1 MSIKFYFSAIS
12 LKVSLVWRIVSMLLM
27 IAGSQYVCAYTD
39 SIKTSVI
46 KSPLIIKG
54 DHFYP
59 PYEFINDKGEPD
71 GFNVELMRALAKEL
85 NLDYRLE
92 LDAWSNV
99 RKQLEAGEID
109 VITGMMVSK
118 ERARK
123 VRFGVPH
130 SMMTHGIFSNR
141 KKVFNSLE
149 DLRGKEI
156 IVQDGDRMHDYLL
169 ETKLTDKII
178 VTSSQRQ
185 ALELLSD
192 GLYDAALMGNFQGA
206 YLIKKYNIKN
216 VVLRSSDIEPQRY
229 AIAVGLNNEEL
240 AWLLNMGLYQL
251 KNNGIYDQLYE
262 KWFGVY
268 EEGYIYR
275 KWKPFIYAL
284 AILLII
290 AAFFVFSLRRQV
302 TRTIHRLKKSEGRLS
317 AVTFIA
323 PVGIGILRGENFL
336 EVNQRFC
343 DLVGYKKEE
352 LEGQPIHILHYS
364 VEDFKF
370 IHKKITAQ
378 IAENGYGSME
388 ARLMKKDGSTLFV
401 IISSTLIKGGNMEGD
416 IAFTLTDITFQKE
429 AVKQIHRV
437 NERLMFQLENS
448 PLAVVELDA
457 SNRIIS
463 WSVQA
468 ENIFGWM
475 ADEII
480 GLPISDFDFIFD
492 DDRAIVENA
501 FKELAGGVKRN
512 VVLNRNRTKNGQL
525 LECEWYN
532 SAVFDEHGKLTS
544 IFCLAN
550 NVTELRKAERL
561 IFEERQRLNS
571 IIDAAG
577 VGTWEWNV
585 QTNDI
590 KFNSIYANML
600 GYSLDDFRDSPY
612 AKWEELMHPDDL
624 EHARQLLNLHFENPE
639 IRYELE
645 CRLHHKM
652 GHWITVLDRGK
663 VISRA
668 RDGKP
673 LLMVGTHTD
682 ISLIKEAEEQI
693 NQSEVRLM
701 SMVNLMQKKTTSE
714 QELLDFALNEILEL
728 THSKLGFIYTYDEVR
743 QKITS
748 QAFSTSVM
756 AECKLEDASRCPE
769 LAETGIWAEAVRQR
783 KPLILNDFSLA
794 HPLKRGYPDG
804 HLPITNFLTLPVI
817 SNNRI
822 VMVAGVANKE
832 TDYNQHDV
840 LQLTLLLDSIF
851 RIIDKIKN
859 DAQIT
864 KLSVATEQSPASII
878 ITDKNGT
885 IEYVNRRF
893 ESVSGYSAE
902 ELIGK
907 VVRIFKPGHLPESE
921 YQEIWDTLKRGE
933 IWSGEYSNR
942 RKSGEIYWES
952 VSISPIRDNDGLVTN
967 YVLVSEDVT
976 LDKQLQEE
984 LIAAKEKA
992 EENDKLKT
1000 SFLNNLSHEV
1010 RTPLNAIVGFSEFIT
1025 DEFLPAEKKRLY
1037 ADSVI
1042 KSSKQLL
1049 ALMENII
1056 TMAII
1061 ETGQAKVNIS
1071 EASINRMLNEVYN
1084 QLMVTSAREE
1094 VLLRVNSGVPRQN
1107 DKVLIDQTKVMQI
1120 LTNLVGNALKFTP
1133 KGVVQ
1138 FGCDMDG
1145 THLIFKV
1152 EDTGIGFPDGDRDTL
1167 FQSFRQGGN
1176 SLSGIQEGMG
1186 LGLSITKSHVDLL
1199 GGTISMQSEP
1209 GNGTTFVVKI
1219 PYKKIAETVTQ
1230 VAPMVSIPRNKV
1242 VLVADDVEV
1251 NHMLVVEM
1259 LADWKVEVVYA
1270 RNGKE
1275 AVQLVA
1281 DRPEID
1287 LVLMDLK
1294 MPVMDGFKATAE
1306 IKKIRP
1312 SLPVIAQTAYAFA
1325 ADKLKATEAGCDD
1338 YIAKPIN
1345 RTELLQM
1352 IGKYL

>member
-1 MSIKFYFSAIS
+1 MSKRFYFLAIS
-12 LKVSLVWRIVSMLLM
+12 SFFRGFWPILFFILM
-27 IAGSQYVCAYTD
+27 TGTPQYVRAYTD
-39 SIKTSVI
+39 SIKSAVI
-46 KSPLIIKG
+46 KAPLIIKG

-59 PYEFINDKGEPD
+59 PYEFINDNGEPD

-85 NLDYRLE
+85 KLEYRLE
-92 LDAWSNV
+92 LDVWTKV
-99 RKQLEAGEID
+99 RKELEAGEID

-118 ERARK
+118 DRAKK

-141 KKVFNSLE
+141 NKVFNSLE
-149 DLRGKEI
+149 ELRDKEI

-178 VTSSQRQ
+178 VAYSQHQ

-192 GLYDAALMGNFQGA
+192 GLHDAALMGNFQGA

-229 AIAVGLNNEEL
+229 AIAVGLHNEEL

-251 KNNGIYDQLYE
+251 KANGVYDQLYE

-268 EEGYIYR
+268 EEGYVYR
-275 KWKPFIYAL
+275 KWKPFIFGL
-284 AILLII
+284 AILLIV
-290 AAFFVFSLRRQV
+290 AAFFVLSLRRQV
-302 TRTIHRLKKSEGRLS
+302 TRTIQRLKKSEGRLS

-343 DLVGYKKEE
+343 DLVGYNQDEI
-352 LEGQPIHILHYS
+352 EGQPIHILHYNI
-364 VEDFKF
+364 EDFKY

-378 IAENGYGSME
+378 IAENGCGSME
-388 ARLMKKDGSTLFV
+388 ARLKKKDGSTLYV
-401 IISSTLIKGGNMEGD
+401 IISSALIKGGNMEGD

-457 SNRIIS
+457 SNRVIS

-468 ENIFGWM
+468 ENIFGWP

-480 GLPISDFDFIFD
+480 GLQINDIDFIFE
-492 DDRAIVENA
+492 DDRETVDNA
-501 FKELAGGVKRN
+501 FKELANGNKRN
-512 VVLNRNRTKNGQL
+512 VVLNRNRTKNGQI

-532 SAVFDEHGKLTS
+532 SAVFDETGKLAS

-561 IFEERQRLNS
+561 IFEERQRLTS

-590 KFNSIYANML
+590 KLNTIYANML
-600 GYSLDDFRDSPY
+600 GYPLEDFRDNTY
-612 AKWEELMHPDDL
+612 EKWKELMHPDDL
-624 EHARQLLNLHFENPE
+624 IQALKLHQLHFDNPD
-639 IRYELE
+639 IRFELE
-645 CRLHHKM
+645 CRLRHNN
-652 GHWITVLDRGK
+652 GHWVTVLDRGK
-663 VISRA
+663 VISR
-668 RDGKP
+668 DPEGKP

-693 NQSEVRLM
+693 HQSEIRLL

-728 THSKLGFIYTYDEVR
+728 THSRLGFIYTYDEVK
-743 QKITS
+743 QQFTS

-756 AECKLEDASRCPE
+756 AECQLIDAPQCPE
-769 LAETGIWAEAVRQR
+769 LSDTGIWAESVRQR
-783 KPLILNDFSLA
+783 RPLILNDFSLA
-794 HPLKRGYPDG
+794 HPLKKGYPDG
-804 HLPITNFLTLPVI
+804 HLEITKFLTLPVI

-832 TDYNQHDV
+832 ADYNQHDV
-840 LQLTLLLDSIF
+840 LQLTLLLDSIY

-859 DAQIT
+859 DAQIA

-878 ITDKNGT
+878 ITDKDGN

-893 ESVSGYSAE
+893 EDVSGYSAQ

-907 VVRIFKPGHLPESE
+907 VVRIFKPGHLSDVE
-921 YQEIWDTLKRGE
+921 YQEVWDTLKRGE
-933 IWSGEYSNR
+933 IWSGEYCNR
-942 RKSGEIYWES
+942 RKSGETYWES
-952 VSISPIRDNDGLVTN
+952 VSISPIRDDAGSVTN
-967 YVLVSEDVT
+967 FVLVSEDVT
-976 LDKQLQEE
+976 LDKQIQEE
-984 LIAAKEKA
+984 LITAKEKA

-1025 DEFLPAEKKRLY
+1025 DEFLPGEKKRLY

-1061 ETGQAKVNIS
+1061 ETGQAKINIS
-1071 EASINRMLNEVYN
+1071 EASINRLLNEVYN

-1138 FGCDMDG
+1138 FGCEMDD

-1152 EDTGIGFPDGDRDTL
+1152 EDTGVGFPAGDRDTL

-1176 SLSGIQEGMG
+1176 TLSGIQEGMG

-1199 GGTISMQSEP
+1199 GGTISMQSES